1 MRALVLAGIT
11 IIVASSLPLQG
22 CSKFSPEAKKET
34 HRQRGL
40 AYFEKGQFQEALIEL
55 KNLIQID
62 PKDADG
68 HYRLALTY
76 IKLGGLPNLQAAY
89 GELSKTVELDAAN
102 QDAQLK
108 LAEMYLASQQPT
120 KARER
125 AEVVLASARA

>member
-1 MRALVLAGIT
+1 MRALVLAAIT
-11 IIVASSLPLQG
+11 IIAASSLPLQG

-89 GELSKTVELDAAN
+89 GELSKTVELDA
-102 QDAQLK
+102 
-108 LAEMYLASQQPT
+108 
-120 KARER
+120 
-125 AEVVLASARA
+125 